1 MRVQWTNVC
10 SCGGRH
16 LRWYSCLLERIME
29 LRYIRRRNGENFMQ
43 MHINAAKVS
52 QEPCLQYSA
61 HGGKGKCSRLGVIEF
76 PKRWH
81 TIATPG
87 LLHWRQHLLWGSTS
101 RQGSCLPQ
109 LQMPD
114 IYLPP
119 PNEQLRKNWG
129 STSRQGSCL
138 PQLQMP
144 DIYLPPP
151 NEQLRKKLSIIQC
164 DTKFMRYTRRR
175 QSNRV
180 KR

>member
-1 MRVQWTNVC
+1 MISLQEVYKWQKEHMRVQWTNVC

-43 MHINAAKVS
+43 MHMNAGKVS

-119 PNEQLRKNWG
+119 PNEQLRK
-129 STSRQGSCL
+129 
-138 PQLQMP
+138 
-144 DIYLPPP
+144 
-151 NEQLRKKLSIIQC
+151 KLSIIQC
-164 DTKFMRYTRRR
+164 DTKSMRYTRRR

>member
-1 MRVQWTNVC
+1 MISLQEVYKWQKEHMRVQWTNVC

-16 LRWYSCLLERIME
+16 LRWYSWLLERIME

-119 PNEQLRKNWG
+119 PNEQLRK
-129 STSRQGSCL
+129 
-138 PQLQMP
+138 
-144 DIYLPPP
+144 
-151 NEQLRKKLSIIQC
+151 KLSIIQC

>member
-1 MRVQWTNVC
+1 
-10 SCGGRH
+10 
-16 LRWYSCLLERIME
+16 
-29 LRYIRRRNGENFMQ
+29 
-43 MHINAAKVS
+43 
-52 QEPCLQYSA
+52 
-61 HGGKGKCSRLGVIEF
+61 VIEF

-119 PNEQLRKNWG
+119 PNEQLRK
-129 STSRQGSCL
+129 
-138 PQLQMP
+138 
-144 DIYLPPP
+144 
-151 NEQLRKKLSIIQC
+151 KLSIIQC
-164 DTKFMRYTRRR
+164 DTKSMRYTRRR